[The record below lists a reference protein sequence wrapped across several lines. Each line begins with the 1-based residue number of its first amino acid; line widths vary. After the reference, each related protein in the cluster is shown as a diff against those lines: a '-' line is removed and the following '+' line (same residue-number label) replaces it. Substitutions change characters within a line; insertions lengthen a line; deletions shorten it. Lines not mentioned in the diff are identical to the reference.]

1 MMPAD
6 AAGKPHDADAFRRL
20 VLQRFNMSLGTG
32 LAKLAGRVFRIGHLG
47 DFNDLTLLGTLGGV
61 EMGLQA
67 AGVPHRKGGVQA
79 AMDFLAQP
87 AAQATPNALRSA
99 A

>member
-1 MMPAD
+1 MPVD
-6 AAGKPHDADAFRRL
+6 ASGASHDADAFRRI
-20 VLQRFNMSLGTG
+20 VLERFNMSLGTG
-32 LAKLAGRVFRIGHLG
+32 LSKLAGRVFRIGHLG

-79 AMDFLAQP
+79 AIDYLAEAGTARAELK
-87 AAQATPNALRSA
+87 AA
-99 A
+99 

>member
-1 MMPAD
+1 
-6 AAGKPHDADAFRRL
+6 
-20 VLQRFNMSLGTG
+20 MSLGTG
-32 LAKLAGRVFRIGHLG
+32 LGKLAGRVFRIGHLG
-47 DFNDLTLLGTLGGV
+47 DFNDLSLLGTLGGV

-79 AMDFLAQP
+79 AIDYLAQAP
-87 AAQATPNALRSA
+87 ATQAALKA